1 MSAGQSILAVLLA
14 LVVPIVAGSFLRGL
28 DRRLSAR
35 MQGRVG
41 PPLLQPVYDI
51 LKLLGKKS
59 APANSFQTA
68 AVWGY
73 LGFIIT
79 ATIMFALRQDLLY
92 LVLLLGVADIF
103 LVIGAFSV
111 KSPYS
116 HAGANRELLQMLAYE
131 PILLLAVIAVYLKT
145 GSFLVAN
152 INTALL
158 PSLIP
163 VFLGLVVVLIIIM
176 RKSPFDIAASEH
188 GHQEIVKGVMTEY
201 SGQELA
207 IIEIAHTF
215 ELVLILAIMSLFWP
229 WWGILLA
236 LGAWF
241 AVVVID
247 NITARLTW
255 RDMLRLSWVVGLG
268 LGMVNIIGL
277 KIAG

>member
-1 MSAGQSILAVLLA
+1 MSVGQSILAVFLA
-14 LVVPIVAGSFLRGL
+14 LVIPIVAGSFLRGL

-59 APANSFQTA
+59 APANGFQVA

-73 LGFIIT
+73 LGFILA
-79 ATIMFALRQDLLY
+79 ATMMFALRQDLLF

-131 PILLLAVIAVYLKT
+131 PILLLAAIAVYLKT
-145 GSFLVAN
+145 GSFLISD
-152 INTALL
+152 INSSLL
-158 PSLIP
+158 PSLVP
-163 VFLGLVVVLIIIM
+163 VFLGLVVALIIIM

-215 ELVLILAIMSLFWP
+215 ELVLILVVMALFWP

-241 AVVVID
+241 TVVVVD
-247 NITARLTW
+247 NITARLSW
-255 RDMLRLSWVVGLG
+255 RDMLRLSWVIGLG
-268 LGMVNIIGL
+268 LGLVNVIGL
-277 KIAG
+277 KVAG

>member
-1 MSAGQSILAVLLA
+1 MNAWQSILAVILA
-14 LVVPIVAGSFLRGL
+14 LVIPAVIGSLLRGL

-51 LKLLGKKS
+51 LKLFGKKS
-59 APANSFQTA
+59 APANGFQVA

-73 LGFIIT
+73 LGFILA
-79 ATIMFALRQDLLY
+79 ATMLFALRQDLLY
-92 LVLLLGVADIF
+92 LVVLLGVADVF
-103 LVIGAFSV
+103 LVVGAFSV

-131 PILLLAVIAVYLKT
+131 PILLLAAIAIYIKT
-145 GSFLVAN
+145 GSFLISD
-152 INTALL
+152 INGTLIV
-158 PSLIP
+158 SLWP
-163 VFLGLVVVLIIIM
+163 VFLGLVVALIIIM

-188 GHQEIVKGVMTEY
+188 GHQEIVKGVLTEY
-201 SGQELA
+201 SGRELA

-241 AVVVID
+241 AVIVID

-255 RDMLRLSWVVGLG
+255 RDMLRLTWLVGLG
-268 LGMVNIIGL
+268 LGAVNIFALKVIG
-277 KIAG
+277 